1 VRRPYNSVIAMA
13 RAAAF
18 RDAADEIERQG
29 GMAVDSDDGR
39 RSWVARGASAARID
53 MVRMLRQMADAEEA
67 RG

>member
-1 VRRPYNSVIAMA
+1 VRRSYNSVIAMA

-39 RSWVARGASAARID
+39 RSWVAQGAID

>member
-1 VRRPYNSVIAMA
+1 VRRSYNSVIAMA

-29 GMAVDSDDGR
+29 GMAVDPDDGR
-39 RSWVARGASAARID
+39 RSWVAQGASAARID